1 MIILK
6 DDQIDRSD
14 DDNIDNVEDDQINY
28 EEECFMYT

>member
-1 MIILK
+1 MIRLK

-28 EEECFMYT
+28 EGKHITYT